1 MVNVCISVIFRLT
14 SMATPYLYTTKE
26 RDRRIL
32 KLVSG
37 TFSPSSVVFSLQ
49 KLFFKWIYFL
59 QKLFLSGYTFDL
71 SEIFE
76 IFLTVSMMVSLDN
89 MQPGE
94 SVDEWHSLIPV
105 NLTFKGD
112 VGSLRVKS
120 RYLHEVIMPL
130 KEYTSLKEVR
140 H

>member
-1 MVNVCISVIFRLT
+1 
-14 SMATPYLYTTKE
+14 
-26 RDRRIL
+26 
-32 KLVSG
+32 
-37 TFSPSSVVFSLQ
+37 
-49 KLFFKWIYFL
+49 
-59 QKLFLSGYTFDL
+59 
-71 SEIFE
+71 
-76 IFLTVSMMVSLDN
+76 

-130 KEYTSLKEVR
+130 KEYTSLKEVGNLNTLDTKTVGKY
-140 H
+140 

>member
-1 MVNVCISVIFRLT
+1 MYFSDIPPDIDGYTISIYNKGKRSKDTEVGKWHIFPVECCLFIT
-14 SMATPYLYTTKE
+14 
-26 RDRRIL
+26 
-32 KLVSG
+32 
-37 TFSPSSVVFSLQ
+37 